1 VEPKRILAYFE
12 KTFITKKLMIALS
25 NVIKDKKINIE
36 TEKSSGKSSSKTNE
50 DDDESTITP
59 AKAMDQIEKGTD
71 DFFFILVTGLLP
83 KC

>member
-1 VEPKRILAYFE
+1 
-12 KTFITKKLMIALS
+12 MIALS

-36 TEKSSGKSSSKTNE
+36 TEKSSDKSSSKKNE

-71 DFFFILVTGLLP
+71 DFFLLVTGLLP